1 MKFAFARPVW
11 CSAGSFLSVLN
22 FESEINMDVYMEAS
36 QVDVVQQNS
45 DKITADGVKLLIEFL
60 LKLEDV
66 C

>member
-1 MKFAFARPVW
+1 
-11 CSAGSFLSVLN
+11 
-22 FESEINMDVYMEAS
+22 MEAS

-45 DKITADGVKLLIEFL
+45 DKITADDVKLLIEFL